1 MHLNFRN
8 VNDAFDIITWG
19 MHRGHIPTDVGASRY
34 GEVMRVEETVT
45 VSYSHPRERVLLC
58 PGRDANPFFH
68 LYESL
73 WMLAGRND
81 VAPLAYYN
89 SRMPEF
95 SDDGGNTFNGAY
107 GYRWRHALAP
117 MWVGDDIGYPPGSQ
131 EPKPVIDEPRSM
143 IVDQLV
149 LIVEHLRASPHSRRA
164 VLQMWNVQDDLLKVD
179 TGKDL
184 CCNLSVLFKVE
195 MGRCRQC
202 EGSGY
207 EPNTTHGY
215 PCQRCDGK
223 PHECP
228 RYLNMVVFNRSN
240 DLVWGLLGA
249 NVVQFSM
256 LQEYLAAHLGL
267 EVGRYDQVTADLH
280 AYTDT
285 WEPEKWLADVPHWQH
300 AYERHNWSPTPL
312 VASLKAFEEQLPD
325 FVEYHKEWCHGKPLP
340 CWTEPFLKEV
350 AHPMCM
356 VYGFYKRGE
365 YKSCLRWLELVVSP
379 DWRAAAQGWV
389 ARRLARKGVSV

>member
-1 MHLNFRN
+1 MHFTFRN
-8 VNDAFDIITWG
+8 VNDAFATMTKD
-19 MHRGHIPTDVGASRY
+19 MHHGLIPTDVGASRY
-34 GEVMRVEETVT
+34 GEVVRVEEVVT
-45 VSYSHPRERVLLC
+45 VSYTHPRERVLLC

-89 SRMPEF
+89 RRMPEF

-107 GYRWRHALAP
+107 GYRWRNGPYLGKG
-117 MWVGDDIGYPPGSQ
+117 VDYPRG
-131 EPKPVIDEPRSM
+131 RA
-143 IVDQLV
+143 DQLV

-184 CCNLSVLFKVE
+184 CCNLSVVFKVE
-195 MGRCRQC
+195 LGTCRLCGGKGHGPEREGKVFVMRSPC
-202 EGSGY
+202 EACG
-207 EPNTTHGY
+207 
-215 PCQRCDGK
+215 GK
-223 PHECP
+223 PHDCP

-240 DLVWGLLGA
+240 DLVWGMLGA

-256 LQEYLAAHLGL
+256 LQEYLAAYLGL
-267 EVGRYDQVTADLH
+267 DVGRYDQVTADLH

-285 WEPEKWLADVPHWQH
+285 WEPEKWLADAPHWQH
-300 AYERHNWSPTPL
+300 AYEQRGWSPTPL
-312 VASLKAFEEQLPD
+312 VAYLKAFERQLPD
-325 FVEYHKEWCHGKPLP
+325 FVEYHKEWRHGKPLP
-340 CWTEPFLKEV
+340 GWTEPFLKDV

-365 YKSCLRWLELVVSP
+365 YKSCLRWLEMVASP
-379 DWRAAAQGWV
+379 DWRTAAQGWV

>member
-1 MHLNFRN
+1 
-8 VNDAFDIITWG
+8 
-19 MHRGHIPTDVGASRY
+19 
-34 GEVMRVEETVT
+34 
-45 VSYSHPRERVLLC
+45 
-58 PGRDANPFFH
+58 
-68 LYESL
+68 
-73 WMLAGRND
+73 
-81 VAPLAYYN
+81 
-89 SRMPEF
+89 
-95 SDDGGNTFNGAY
+95 
-107 GYRWRHALAP
+107 
-117 MWVGDDIGYPPGSQ
+117 
-131 EPKPVIDEPRSM
+131 
-143 IVDQLV
+143 
-149 LIVEHLRASPHSRRA
+149 
-164 VLQMWNVQDDLLKVD
+164 MWNVQDDLLKVD

-184 CCNLSVLFKVE
+184 CCNLSVVFKVE
-195 MGRCRQC
+195 TGRCRQC

-215 PCQRCDGK
+215 PECQRCDGK

-240 DLVWGLLGA
+240 DLVWGMLGA

-267 EVGRYDQVTADLH
+267 DVGRYDQVTADLH